1 MGMTQFQDKL
11 DTVLIID
18 DEPFETE
25 WLTEYFQAR
34 DYKVVQADDLHA
46 ALAALETVR
55 YAYIV
60 IDLSIPVTPALQ
72 QPLAALGP
80 QFFRYP
86 GLMAAR
92 RARTT
97 GHNTHQVIIYSVHD
111 SADVDAYAELIL
123 SKYILKGRPREL
135 KHHIES
141 TMKRIPKGWVST
153 KPPEKRTRRA
163 KVVAKPSPRK
173 KAATAQ
179 KKKTFYGRFP
189 KFLTAIKKKS
199 TVKK

>member
-1 MGMTQFQDKL
+1 MTQFQDKL

-34 DYKVVQADDLHA
+34 GYKVVQADDLQS

-60 IDLSIPVTPALQ
+60 IDLSIPVTPSLQ
-72 QPLAALGP
+72 QPLAALGSH
-80 QFFRYP
+80 FFRYP

-111 SADVDAYAELIL
+111 SANVDAYAELIL

-141 TMKRIPKGWVST
+141 TMKRVPKGWTST
-153 KPPEKRTRRA
+153 KSLGKSPRRV
-163 KVVAKPSPRK
+163 KVVAKNWPSRK
-173 KAATAQ
+173 NATATK
-179 KKKTFYGRFP
+179 KKKTFYGRYPGFV
-189 KFLTAIKKKS
+189 TAIKRKK
-199 TVKK
+199 K

>member
-1 MGMTQFQDKL
+1 MTQFQDKL

-34 DYKVVQADDLHA
+34 GYKVVQADDLQS

-60 IDLSIPVTPALQ
+60 IDLSIPVTPSLQ
-72 QPLAALGP
+72 QPLAALGSE
-80 QFFRYP
+80 FFRYP

-141 TMKRIPKGWVST
+141 TMRRMPTGWTTT
-153 KPPEKRTRRA
+153 KPPGKRRPRA
-163 KVVAKPSPRK
+163 KVVARNTPRPPK
-173 KAATAQ
+173 KAAVH
-179 KKKTFYGRFP
+179 KKKTFYGRYPAFV
-189 KFLTAIKKKS
+189 TVIKKKS
-199 TVKK
+199 TAKK

>member
-11 DTVLIID
+11 DTVLIVD
-18 DEPFETE
+18 DEPLETE

-34 DYKVVQADDLHA
+34 GYKVVQADDLQS

-60 IDLSIPVTPALQ
+60 IDLSIPVIPALQ
-72 QPLAALGP
+72 QPLAALGSE
-80 QFFRYP
+80 FFRYP
-86 GLMAAR
+86 GLMVAR

-97 GHNTHQVIIYSVHD
+97 GHNTYQVIIYSVHD

-141 TMKRIPKGWVST
+141 TMKRTPKGWTST
-153 KPPEKRTRRA
+153 KPVGKSPRRA
-163 KVVAKPSPRK
+163 RVVAKSKPPRK
-173 KAATAQ
+173 RATASQ
-179 KKKTFYGRFP
+179 KKKTFYGRYPTFV
-189 KFLTAIKKKS
+189 TAIKKK
-199 TVKK
+199 TAKK

>member
-1 MGMTQFQDKL
+1 MTKFQDKL

-34 DYKVVQADDLHA
+34 NYKVAQADDLQS

-55 YAYIV
+55 YAYVV
-60 IDLSIPVTPALQ
+60 IDLSIPVSPSLQ
-72 QPLAALGP
+72 QPLASLGP
-80 QFFRYP
+80 AFFRYP

-141 TMKRIPKGWVST
+141 TMKRIPKGWQST
-153 KPPEKRTRRA
+153 KPPVKR
-163 KVVAKPSPRK
+163 PSRTKIVSKNRPRPRK
-173 KAATAQ
+173 KSAAQ
-179 KKKTFYGRFP
+179 KKKTFYSRYPAFV
-189 KFLTAIKKKS
+189 TVVKKK
-199 TVKK
+199 TAKK